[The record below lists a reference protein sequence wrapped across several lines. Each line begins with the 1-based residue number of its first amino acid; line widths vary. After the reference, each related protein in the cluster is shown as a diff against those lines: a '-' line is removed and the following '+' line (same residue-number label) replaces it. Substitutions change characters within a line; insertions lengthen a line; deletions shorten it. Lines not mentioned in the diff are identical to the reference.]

1 MRLSTKGRY
10 AVTAM
15 FDLALHEHEG
25 PVPLTEISM
34 CQTISLSY
42 LEQLFAKLRRNG
54 LVVGV
59 RGVGGGYRLGRPS
72 SKITIADIL
81 RAVDEKVDVSRATDG
96 EPDMAQSLWLEFSE
110 KLYSY
115 LDERTLAD
123 CISRP
128 WARRISLRQDT
139 ENQRGGAAQTRA
151 A

>member
-15 FDLALHEHEG
+15 FDLALHENEG
-25 PVPLTEISM
+25 PVPLTEISA

-42 LEQLFAKLRRNG
+42 LEQLFAKLRRKG

-72 SKITIADIL
+72 TQITIADIL
-81 RAVDEKVDVSRATDG
+81 RAVDEKVDVSRTGDEG
-96 EPDMAQSLWLEFSE
+96 DPAQQLWVDFSS
-110 KLYSY
+110 KLYGY
-115 LDERTLAD
+115 LDQRTLAE
-123 CISRP
+123 CINRP
-128 WARRISLRQDT
+128 FTRRVAQRQD
-139 ENQRGGAAQTRA
+139 NQHGRGLAARPNA